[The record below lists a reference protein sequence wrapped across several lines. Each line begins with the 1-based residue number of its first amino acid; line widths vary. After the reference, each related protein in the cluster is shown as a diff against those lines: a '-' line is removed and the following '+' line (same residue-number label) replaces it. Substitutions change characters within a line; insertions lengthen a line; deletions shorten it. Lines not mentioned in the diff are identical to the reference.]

1 MEELLGNE
9 LDVSKIKQKS
19 NTRVPYAERFKVYTT
34 HIFFYG

>member
-19 NTRVPYAERFKVYTT
+19 NTRVPYAEGFKVYT